1 MEAAGCE
8 PEFGRMSYI
17 SAPATGAKDPATII
31 ATTTHITNIA
41 TTLSPDTRLL
51 PKILVLPKYGDF

>member
-1 MEAAGCE
+1 
-8 PEFGRMSYI
+8 MSYI

-31 ATTTHITNIA
+31 ATITHITTIA
-41 TTLSPDTRLL
+41 TTCSPDTRLL